1 MGIIK
6 VQDVEYVSFRA
17 PDLARMREFLCD
29 FGLTESGNSEKDVL
43 RMRGLGHAPFVHKTR
58 LGPPGFSGLAL
69 RARSIE
75 DLVILANSQGVA
87 VKDLPPPEQGRVV
100 TLTDPNGFTV
110 EVVAGIP
117 RTALT
122 SNEPGP
128 GWNTTQNISRPNL
141 AKRIAPGASSVLRL
155 GHVVL
160 VVNDVAETWQWWRDR
175 FGLLMSDEVRAPNG
189 AMAAAFI
196 RCDKDSEPADH
207 HSLNFAQIPGKS
219 AGFHHAAFEVAN
231 FDDLMVGHERLKERG
246 YTHSWGIGR
255 HILGS
260 QVFDY
265 WRDPWG
271 HLIEHWT
278 DGDFFAADAPVNVTD
293 IPTMLGRQWGPP
305 APEDF
310 V

>member
-6 VQDVEYVSFRA
+6 VQDVEYVTFSA
-17 PDLARMREFLCD
+17 PDLNRMREFLCD
-29 FGLTESGNSEKDVL
+29 FGLTESNISEKNVL
-43 RMRGLGHAPFVHKTR
+43 RMRGAGEAPFVHKTK
-58 LGPPGFSGLAL
+58 LGAPGFLGLAL
-69 RARSIE
+69 RARSTD
-75 DLVILANSQGVA
+75 DLEVLAKSQGALVET
-87 VKDLPPPEQGRVV
+87 LPAPEQGRVV
-100 TLTDPNGFTV
+100 TLTDPNGFVV
-110 EVVAGIP
+110 EVVAGLA
-117 RTALT
+117 RATHT
-122 SNEPGP
+122 TQEPAP
-128 GWNTTQNISRPNL
+128 GWNTTKNITRPNS
-141 AKRIAPGASSVLRL
+141 AKRLAQGPSSVLRL

-160 VVNDVAETWQWWRDR
+160 VVNDVAETWRWWRDR

-196 RCDKDSEPADH
+196 RCDKDAELADH
-207 HSLNFAQIPGKS
+207 HTLNFAQVPGKS
-219 AGFHHAAFEVAN
+219 AAFHHAAFEVAN

-265 WRDPWG
+265 WRDPYG

-278 DGDFFAADAPVNVTD
+278 DGDVFAADAPTTVAD
-293 IPTMLGRQWGPP
+293 LPTMLGRQWGPP
-305 APEDF
+305 APPDF

>member
-6 VQDVEYVSFRA
+6 VQDVEYVTFRA
-17 PDLARMREFLCD
+17 PDLERMREFLCD
-29 FGLTESGNSEKDVL
+29 FGLTEAGNSEKNVL
-43 RMRGLGHAPFVHKTR
+43 RMRGAGDAPFVHKTQ
-58 LGPPGFSGLAL
+58 LGPPGFAGLAL
-69 RARSIE
+69 RARSVA
-75 DLVILANSQGVA
+75 DLEILAKSQRVE
-87 VKDLPPPEQGRVV
+87 VKDLPAPEQGRVV
-100 TLTDPNGFTV
+100 VLTDPNGFVV
-110 EVVAGIP
+110 EVVAGLP
-117 RTALT
+117 HASPTPQ
-122 SNEPGP
+122 EPAS
-128 GWNTTQNISRPNL
+128 GWNTTQNKSRPNL
-141 AKRIAPGASSVLRL
+141 AKRLTQGPSSVLRL

-160 VVNDVAETWQWWRDR
+160 AVNDVAESWQWWRDR

-196 RCDKDSEPADH
+196 RCDRGSELADH
-207 HSLNFAQIPGKS
+207 HSLNFAQMPGKG
-219 AGFHHAAFEVAN
+219 AAFHHAAFEVASL
-231 FDDLMVGHERLKERG
+231 DDLMVGHERMKERG

-278 DGDFFAADAPVNVTD
+278 DGDFFAADVPVTVTD

-305 APEDF
+305 APSDF
-310 V
+310 A

>member
-1 MGIIK
+1 MSIIK
-6 VQDVEYVSFRA
+6 VQDVEYVTFSA
-17 PDLARMREFLCD
+17 PDLARMREFLSD
-29 FGLTESGNSEKDVL
+29 FGMADSGQSDPNVL
-43 RMRGLGHAPFVHKTR
+43 RMRGSGEAAFIHKTH
-58 LGPPGFSGLAL
+58 LGSPGFVGVAL
-69 RARSIE
+69 RARSVE
-75 DLVILANSQGVA
+75 DLENLAKSQGVA
-87 VKDLPPPEQGRVV
+87 VNELPAPEQGRVV
-100 TLTDPNGFTV
+100 TLTDPNGFRI
-110 EVVAGIP
+110 EIVAGLSRVARAP
-117 RTALT
+117 
-122 SNEPGP
+122 SEPKA
-128 GWNTTQNISRPNL
+128 GWNTTQNLSRPNIP
-141 AKRIAPGASSVLRL
+141 KRVAPGPSSVLRL

-160 VVNDVAETWQWWRDR
+160 GVNDVVESWKWWSER

-196 RCDKDSEPADH
+196 RCDRNSEPADH
-207 HSLNFAQIPGKS
+207 HSLNFAQMPGKS
-219 AGFHHAAFEVAN
+219 AAFHHAAFEVADL
-231 FDDLMVGHERLKERG
+231 DDLMVGHERLKERG

-278 DGDFFAADAPVNVTD
+278 DGDVFAADVPTAVTD

-305 APEDF
+305 APPDF